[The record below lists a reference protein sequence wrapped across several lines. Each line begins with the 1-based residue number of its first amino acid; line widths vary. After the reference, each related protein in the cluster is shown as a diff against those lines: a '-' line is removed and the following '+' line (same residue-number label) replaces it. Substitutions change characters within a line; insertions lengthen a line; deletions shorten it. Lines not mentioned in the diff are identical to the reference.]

1 MEDTK
6 MRIDPNDIIGRRVG
20 KLYIESYYGME
31 YDIIRSGIR
40 TRHWYLCTCD
50 CGNRKLIRRDSLIEG
65 LSKSCGCTNGRAY
78 KGKSPNCVD
87 FNTIEKV

>member
-1 MEDTK
+1 
-6 MRIDPNDIIGRRVG
+6 MRKGKTYTNTNDIVG
-20 KLYIESYYGME
+20 KGFGRLYVESYYGVE
-31 YDIIRSGIR
+31 YDHTHSGVR
-40 TRHWYLCTCD
+40 PRHWYLCICD

-65 LSKSCGCTNGRAY
+65 LSKSCGCTNGKAY